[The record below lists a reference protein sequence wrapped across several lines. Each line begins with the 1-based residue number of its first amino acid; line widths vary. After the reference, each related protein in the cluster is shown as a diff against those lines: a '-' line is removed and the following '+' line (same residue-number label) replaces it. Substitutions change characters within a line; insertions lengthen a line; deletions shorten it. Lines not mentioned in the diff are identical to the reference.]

1 MAPPPPGQASV
12 YVGLRGV
19 VFRYWVSRFSGYT
32 GSELCVW
39 LLFVGVIAVRGC
51 ERVRE
56 FVVRVFVNVH
66 CSDTVTALHRGQA
79 PCSYMQVTVA
89 APPFLPRNDRK
100 PRDQSSRRRSVS
112 AGEERA
118 EAGEKRFGKEPLPP
132 PLPWAAAQEPL
143 PHRRGGGEARD
154 GTGRMGWWSR
164 GKHPLCGLVTPKDA
178 VKFPLF
184 W

>member
-1 MAPPPPGQASV
+1 M
-12 YVGLRGV
+12 R
-19 VFRYWVSRFSGYT
+19 
-32 GSELCVW
+32 
-39 LLFVGVIAVRGC
+39 VIAVRGC

-56 FVVRVFVNVH
+56 FVVRVLVIVH

-89 APPFLPRNDRK
+89 APPFLPSNDRK

-132 PLPWAAAQEPL
+132 PLP
-143 PHRRGGGEARD
+143 
-154 GTGRMGWWSR
+154 
-164 GKHPLCGLVTPKDA
+164 
-178 VKFPLF
+178 
-184 W
+184 